1 MSPVTPPEPSR
12 LERILAVMVAGIVGM
27 SIVAFL
33 AIIIGSWQG
42 MTSEDFSAGIWPT
55 VSFVPLIGLPIG
67 FLLILALLVVNTR
80 RRRAGEAEDN
90 AS

>member
-33 AIIIGSWQG
+33 AIIIGSCQG

-67 FLLILALLVVNTR
+67 FLLILALLVVSTR

>member
-33 AIIIGSWQG
+33 AIIIGSWQD

-67 FLLILALLVVNTR
+67 FLLILALLVVSTR